1 MRRCPGERF
10 FGRRARSH
18 RRCERKQ
25 MIDPAHELP
34 VTRQPSCWRSP
45 ARTCT
50 TCRELFRRLTSRLC
64 AASTN
69 CISTSRSQAVGCC
82 VTCSSSKALPSARC
96 RDADGED
103 GHRALYRP
111 RNTSAPHP
119 AHRVY
124 PYPLG
129 SLTIDQPN
137 QVWAADSPYIPMQR
151 GFVYLVAIMDW
162 ATRKV
167 LSHCVSS
174 ACAPISASRRWKK
187 RSPAT
192 ASQKSSTPARA
203 ASSPLHAYASVTKA
217 RQQRASYFVF
227 YHTRRPYSFFA

>member
-1 MRRCPGERF
+1 MPTPWYFQRTGSCRVWARALRQCRFRLNCWKRRTGASQFEQF
-10 FGRRARSH
+10 ATEQH
-18 RRCERKQ
+18 RGC
-25 MIDPAHELP
+25 
-34 VTRQPSCWRSP
+34 
-45 ARTCT
+45 
-50 TCRELFRRLTSRLC
+50 LC

-227 YHTRRPYSFFA
+227 YHTRRPHSFFA